1 VAVVVA
7 AIDGARMSDDDRKNG
22 KNISAAL
29 TAASCALLGGTV
41 TSAAAQEMD
50 RWTIDS
56 ALLYYGESDDRVQD
70 VSATISAKRDFDDDH
85 SLGLALTADT
95 LTGASASGAI
105 ALDSPQ
111 TFTSPSGN
119 AVYTTAAREVPLDDT
134 FLDTRFALN
143 TNWTQ
148 PLGRLYTASAG
159 LGFSTEYD
167 YTHLAASLGL
177 SRDFNK
183 RNTTL
188 SLGLSY
194 SQDDVEPVGGAPIPL
209 SQMLDVGDASNKL
222 GTDSKDVIDLL
233 LGATQVLNRTTVL
246 RVNYSYSQ
254 SSGYL
259 NDPYKILS
267 VVDPL
272 SGDTIA
278 RVPASGFNGPN
289 GIYVYEARPDSRA
302 KHSLY
307 SEVKHS
313 FGVPVLH
320 LSYRFM
326 TDDWSIDSHTLE
338 TRLRWPVGG
347 SSYIEPQLR
356 FYTQNEADF
365 YRASL
370 VSGQPLPEFASADFR
385 LGNFDA
391 TTIGVKFGHRTASG
405 SEWST
410 RLEYYQ
416 QSGDVP
422 REQIIGNQS
431 GREQYPDLSAV
442 VVQFG
447 YRFKL

>member
-1 VAVVVA
+1 MGE
-7 AIDGARMSDDDRKNG
+7 DGKNG

-29 TAASCALLGGTV
+29 TAASCALLGGANA
-41 TSAAAQEMD
+41 TSALAQEND
-50 RWTIDS
+50 RWSIDS
-56 ALLYYGESDDRVQD
+56 ALLYYAESDDRVQD
-70 VSATISAKRDFDDDH
+70 VSATIAAKRDFDDDR
-85 SLGLALTADT
+85 SLAVTLSADT

-105 ALDSPQ
+105 ALERPQ

-119 AVYTTAAREVPLDDT
+119 AVYVTRPGEVPLDDT
-134 FLDTRFALN
+134 FLDTRYALN
-143 TNWTQ
+143 ASWMQ
-148 PLGRLYTASAG
+148 PIGRLYTASAG

-167 YTHLAASLGL
+167 YTHLGANLGL

-188 SLGLSY
+188 SLGLAY
-194 SQDDVEPVGGAPIPL
+194 SQDDIDPVGGAPLPL
-209 SQMLDVGDASNKL
+209 SQMLDVGDSSNKL

-233 LGATQVLNRTTVL
+233 LGVTQVLSRTTVM

-259 NDPYKILS
+259 NDPYKIVS

-278 RVPASGFNGPN
+278 RMPAAGLEGPN
-289 GIYVYEARPDSRA
+289 GVYLYESRPDTRA

-313 FGVPVLH
+313 FGGPVLH
-320 LSYRFM
+320 VSYRFM

-338 TRLRWPVGG
+338 TRLRWPLGA
-347 SSYIEPQLR
+347 SNYIEPQLR

-370 VSGQPLPEFASADFR
+370 IDGEPLPSFASADFR

-391 TTIGVKFGHRTASG
+391 TTLGIKFGHRTVSG
-405 SEWST
+405 GEWSA

-416 QSGDVP
+416 QSGDIP
-422 REQIIGNQS
+422 SEQIIGNQS
-431 GREQYPDLSAV
+431 AREQYPDLNAV
-442 VVQFG
+442 IVQFG
-447 YRFKL
+447 YRFKM